1 MFTVLVTQSLRNRL
15 LVLALALVLVVYGA
29 YAVTRLP
36 VDVLPDLNRPTVT
49 IMTEAEGLAPA
60 EVEQLVTFP
69 LETAMNG
76 LPGLVRLRSVS
87 GVGLSVVYVEFDFGT
102 DIFRNRQQIAE
113 RLALVRDRLPANV
126 APQMGPIS
134 SIMGQILM
142 FAVTSDT
149 VSPMAVRETADFVI
163 RPRLLAIPG
172 IAQVIPMGGE
182 VRQFRVSPDV
192 SAMRAYGITLDAL
205 EKALSQFGTNSGGG
219 FADQGGREFLIR
231 NIARTLSLDDL
242 KTLVLPRPAG
252 GSVFLHQIAQVD
264 YAARLKRG
272 DAGYMGRPAVILSV
286 EKQPEADT
294 LALTNA
300 VEEAVADL
308 NRTLPDGIRISP
320 PVFRQADFIA
330 ASIGNVEKVLLEAM
344 AVVAVVLFLFL
355 LNWRTTLISL
365 TAIPVSILATAIVFH
380 AFGLSINTMTLGGLA
395 IAIGELVDDA
405 VVDVENIFRRLRE
418 NAAAAVPR
426 PVFDVVVAAS
436 REVRSGIV
444 YATLIIVLVFV
455 PLFALPGIEG
465 RLFAPLGQA
474 YIVSI
479 LASLLTSITLTPV
492 LAFYLLPALS
502 RHAERDGALV
512 RMLKGGYAALLSTA
526 FRHPRLVMG
535 TTALLFVG
543 ALAGAASLPRAFL
556 PPFNEGSLTISM
568 SFRPGLSLAE
578 SDRMGLVAETLILDV
593 PEVKA
598 VGRRTGRAELDE
610 HAEGVHASE
619 IEVDLRPSDRSRAEI
634 TADIRDRLA
643 VLPASFNLGQP
654 ISHRLDH
661 MLSGVRAEIALKLF
675 GDDLDTLRATAESLR
690 QRLGAI
696 PGLVDLQV
704 ERQVRVPE
712 VTVSVD
718 YGRAALHG
726 LQPAQVTDA
735 LARLSNGRVVSTLVD
750 GNRRFDL
757 VVRLPEARRSA
768 EGLARL
774 LIETPSGWVPLS
786 QVADVKETD
795 GPNQILREGGRRRI
809 VVLANT
815 SGGRDT
821 AAIIADMRRVLAATD
836 LPSGMSTSL
845 EGTFAAQEESMRTI
859 GGLAAVSLLLV
870 FAILYSRYR
879 SALFALVIMG
889 SVPLA
894 LIGAVVALWLAGQP
908 LSVASMIGFVTL
920 TGIAARNGILK
931 ISHIINLAITEG
943 LPFGPALVARGSL
956 ERLTPVL
963 MTAASA
969 GIALLPLMSGGRGAG
984 QGDPAPG
991 GRHHLRRPRQRHA
1004 ARCRAHP
1011 RPRPRLRPPPAG
1023 AAGGGGGRDRPP
1035 HQPPPVRMPFDRSA
1049 P

>member
-15 LVLALALVLVVYGA
+15 LVLALVLVVYGA

-87 GVGLSVVYVEFDFGT
+87 GVGLSVIYVEFDFGT

-134 SIMGQILM
+134 SIMGQVLM

-149 VSPMAVRETADFVI
+149 ATPMAVREAADFVI

-182 VRQFRVSPDV
+182 VRQFRVAPDV
-192 SAMRAYGITLDAL
+192 SAMRAYGITLDVL

-242 KTLVLPRPAG
+242 KNLVLPRPAG

-264 YAARLKRG
+264 FAARLKRG
-272 DAGYMGRPAVILSV
+272 EAGYMGEAAVIFSV

-294 LALTNA
+294 LALTGA

-355 LNWRTTLISL
+355 LNWRTTVISL

-418 NAAAAVPR
+418 NAAAAAPR

-502 RHAERDGALV
+502 SHADRDGALV

-526 FRHPRLVMG
+526 FRHQRLVMAG
-535 TTALLFVG
+535 TALLFVA
-543 ALAGAASLPRAFL
+543 ALAAAAGLPRAFL

-578 SDRMGLVAETLILDV
+578 SHRMGLLAEKLILEV

-619 IEVDLRPSDRSRAEI
+619 IEVDLSPSPRSRAEI

-675 GDDLDTLRATAESLR
+675 GDDIDTLRATAESLR
-690 QRLGAI
+690 QALAAI

-712 VTVSVD
+712 VTVRVD

-757 VVRLPEARRSA
+757 IVRLPDATRSA

-786 QVADVKETD
+786 EVADVKETD

-821 AAIIADMRRVLAATD
+821 AAIIADMRGVIAATA
-836 LPSGMSTSL
+836 LPAGMSTSL

-859 GGLAAVSLLLV
+859 GALAAVSLLLV
-870 FAILYSRYR
+870 FALLYSRYR

-931 ISHIINLAITEG
+931 ISHIINLAIAEG

-969 GIALLPLMSGGRGAG
+969 GIALLPLMSGAEV
-984 QGDPAPG
+984 PG
-991 GRHHLRRPRQRHA
+991 KEILHPVAVTIFGGLVSATLLDAVLTPVLVLAYGRRPLERLVAAVGETSPTPAA
-1004 ARCRAHP
+1004 ARAD
-1011 RPRPRLRPPPAG
+1011 A
-1023 AAGGGGGRDRPP
+1023 
-1035 HQPPPVRMPFDRSA
+1035 F
-1049 P
+1049 